1 MLFDLRSRGRRTTVR
16 VVYGGLA
23 LLFAFAFIGVG
34 VGTGFG
40 SSFNIG
46 ELFNGEGSSK
56 TFTAEVEKAEKR
68 TKREPSS
75 AAAWDALTEA
85 QLRKL
90 SESEYVNQTT
100 GGFTLAGQHY
110 IANAQHSWERYLA
123 LEPKNPSPLLAHRM
137 INVLGE
143 GGGNQPAAEV
153 QALQIVIGAQPP
165 SAALYA
171 ELAQY
176 AYQAG
181 NKRQGD
187 LASEKALELAPKSE
201 HARLKG
207 ELAALKKNNGRPP
220 SASSGASEGA
230 AGGSEEG

>member
-23 LLFAFAFIGVG
+23 ILFAFAFIGVG

-40 SSFNIG
+40 SNFNIG

-56 TFTAEVEKAEKR
+56 TFTAEVQKAEKR
-68 TKREPSS
+68 TQREPSS
-75 AAAWDALTEA
+75 AAAWAALTEA
-85 QLRKL
+85 RLHQS
-90 SESEYVNQTT
+90 SETEYSNQNT
-100 GGFTLAGQHY
+100 GGFTGKGQKI
-110 IANAQHSWERYLA
+110 IAKAQRAWEEYLR
-123 LEPKNPSPLLAHRM
+123 LEPKNPSSALAHKM

-143 GGGNQPAAEV
+143 GGAEQPKAELE
-153 QALQIVIGAQPP
+153 ALQIVIAAEPP

-181 NKRQGD
+181 NTRQGD

-207 ELAALKKNNGRPP
+207 ELAALKKNGGHPP
-220 SASSGASEGA
+220 SSGSSSAEGA
-230 AGGSEEG
+230 AGGTEEG

>member
-40 SSFNIG
+40 SNFNIA

-56 TFTAEVEKAEKR
+56 TFTAEVSKAEKR
-68 TKREPSS
+68 AKREPSS
-75 AAAWDALTEA
+75 AAAQAALTEA
-85 QLRKL
+85 LLHQS
-90 SESEYVNQTT
+90 SESEYTNQNT
-100 GGFTLAGQHY
+100 GSFTGKGQKLLAK
-110 IANAQHSWERYLA
+110 AQRSWEEYLR
-123 LEPKNPSPLLAHRM
+123 LEPKSPSPALAHKM

-143 GGGNQPAAEV
+143 GGAADPKAEV
-153 QALQIVIGAQPP
+153 AALQIVIAAQPP

-171 ELAQY
+171 QLAQY

-181 NKRQGD
+181 NTSQGD
-187 LASEKALELAPKSE
+187 LAAEKALELAPKAE

-207 ELAALKKNNGRPP
+207 ELAALKKNGGRP
-220 SASSGASEGA
+220 ASSGSSAAEGA
-230 AGGSEEG
+230 AGGTEEG